1 MVKKAIS
8 LNPISNSILLRNLGI
23 SLHMVGRYQEAI
35 VSLKKSLKDRPNDL
49 FTHLYLAVTYI
60 SLGRQDEARAESKE
74 VLRIHPKFS
83 LEHFAKT
90 LPYKDQS
97 LVDNTIARLRKAGLP
112 E

>member
-8 LNPISNSILLRNLGI
+8 LNPISNSVLLRGLGV
-23 SLHMVGRYQEAI
+23 SLWMVGRYEEAI
-35 VSLKKSLKDRPNDL
+35 VALKKSLQERPNDL
-49 FTHLYLAVTYI
+49 FIHLTLAVCFI
-60 SLGRQDEARAESKE
+60 SLGREEEARAEAKE

-97 LVDNTIARLRKAGLP
+97 VVDNSIACLRKAGLK
-112 E
+112 